1 MSKQLNSKIS
11 KGITNYICYG
21 IIGSCLHVFS
31 ELYGVTL
38 CTAGI
43 LAKQLWATLTLVR
56 TMYLTETPQK
66 WPHTLSN
73 HFDIIANYM
82 RGLGIHCTEVMC
94 TFKHKF
100 TYPEVR
106 DPFLPGALKKR

>member
-1 MSKQLNSKIS
+1 MPLRKNTLCLIESLVLFLKLPYSVSKQLNSKIS

-21 IIGSCLHVFS
+21 IIDSCLHVFS

-43 LAKQLWATLTLVR
+43 LAKQLRATLTLVG

-66 WPHTLSN
+66 
-73 HFDIIANYM
+73 
-82 RGLGIHCTEVMC
+82 
-94 TFKHKF
+94 
-100 TYPEVR
+100 
-106 DPFLPGALKKR
+106 